1 MVWGKEQEMPR
12 PEYLRLV
19 QSLPRVRAT
28 EAYARVLAQ
37 RGGCRGAFPSG
48 VGILVGRTVHLCV
61 VADGRV
67 RGNDG

>member
-1 MVWGKEQEMPR
+1 MPR

-19 QSLPRVRAT
+19 QTWPRVRAT
-28 EAYARVLAQ
+28 EAYAHLLAQ
-37 RGGCRGAFPSG
+37 RGGCRGAFPSV

-61 VADGRV
+61 LASGRV